1 MTCRWAEQSVF
12 GAGIALTAM
21 SAAVLVLGKGRAALG
36 ASLAIL
42 PLAAVTA
49 LTPGILIPLCKMPM
63 MQCHTLMHPAVIVI
77 SCLIAV
83 TALVNVLVNIRKKE
97 KPNENN

>member
-1 MTCRWAEQSVF
+1 MSNKFDQKVRTPAKAEKVGMKGIGMTFAAV
-12 GAGIALTAM
+12 AALT
-21 SAAVLVLGKGRAALG
+21 
-36 ASLAIL
+36 IL

-63 MQCHTLMHPAVIVI
+63 MQCHTLMHPAAIVI

-83 TALVNVLVNIRKKE
+83 TALVNVLVNLRKKE